1 MNASVVINPSSRNNL
16 KHLDTATGQL
26 EYPNSRMRPMKTP
39 RPSARIEPLNQLRN
53 LKMAQSA
60 HAYVRGSTVQFY
72 EWLHSQSGRRLPSG
86 PPVWICGDCHAG
98 NLGPTGDLKGRI
110 DIHIRDLD
118 QTVIGNPAHDL
129 VRLALSLA
137 TAARGSDLP
146 GVATARMLEEMMQG
160 YEQAFEDDADQEPP
174 RPAQVKAGMRSAVRR
189 TWKHLAQ
196 ERIED
201 TRPTIP
207 LGKHFWS
214 LSKPER
220 DALKALCATP
230 EIHALVTSLKGRS
243 SDDRVELLDSAYW
256 VKGCSSLGL
265 SRYAVLLG
273 VGDDDDQEYCLLD
286 IKEAVAAAAPRFSR
300 TSMPRDNGKRV
311 VEGARSLSPGLGNRM
326 IAIRMLDRGF
336 FIRELLPQDMKL
348 ELDQLSQRQAMR
360 AAGYLARVVGLAHA
374 RQMDQA
380 TRSSWINDLQGNRSQ
395 TLDAPSWLW
404 SSVVQLVGSH
414 EKGYLEHC
422 RRYAM
427 QH

>member
-1 MNASVVINPSSRNNL
+1 
-16 KHLDTATGQL
+16 
-26 EYPNSRMRPMKTP
+26 MKTP
-39 RPSARIEPLNQLRN
+39 RPAARLEPLTQLRN
-53 LKMAQSA
+53 LKMARSA
-60 HAYVRGSTVQFY
+60 HAYVRGSTAQFY

-160 YEQAFEDDADQEPP
+160 YEQAFEDSDDEEPV
-174 RPAQVKAGMRSAVRR
+174 RPAQVKAGMRSAVQR

-214 LSKPER
+214 LSRAER
-220 DALKALCATP
+220 DALKALCASP
-230 EIHALVTSLKGRS
+230 EIHALVTGLKGRS
-243 SDDRVELLDSAYW
+243 ADNRVELLDSAYW

-265 SRYAVLLG
+265 LRYAVLIG
-273 VGDDDDQEYCLLD
+273 VGEEDDQEYCLLD
-286 IKEAVAAAAPRFSR
+286 VKEAIAAAAPRAAR
-300 TSMPRDNGKRV
+300 AAMPRDNAKRV
-311 VEGARSLSPGLGNRM
+311 VEGARHLSPGLGNRM
-326 IAIRMLDRGF
+326 IAARMLDHGF

-348 ELDQLSQRQAMR
+348 ELDQLSEREAMR
-360 AAGYLARVVGLAHA
+360 AAAYLARVVGKAHA
-374 RQMDQA
+374 RQMDLA
-380 TRSSWINDLQGNRSQ
+380 TRSQWIRDLQLNRTKS
-395 TLDAPSWLW
+395 LDAPSWLW
-404 SSVVQLVGSH
+404 TNVVQLVGSH
-414 EKGYLEHC
+414 EQGYLEHC
-422 RRYAM
+422 RRYALE
-427 QH
+427 H

>member
-1 MNASVVINPSSRNNL
+1 
-16 KHLDTATGQL
+16 
-26 EYPNSRMRPMKTP
+26 MKTP
-39 RPSARIEPLNQLRN
+39 RPAARLEPLDQLRN
-53 LKMAQSA
+53 LKMARSA

-118 QTVIGNPAHDL
+118 QTVIGNPVHDL

-146 GVATARMLEEMMQG
+146 GVATARMLEEMMIG
-160 YEQAFEDDADQEPP
+160 YEQAFEGHSDEEPQ
-174 RPAQVKAGMRSAVRR
+174 RPAQVKAGMRSAVQR

-201 TRPTIP
+201 LRPTIP

-214 LSKPER
+214 LSKAELS
-220 DALKALCATP
+220 ALKSLCACD

-243 SDDRVELLDSAYW
+243 KGDSVELLDCAYW

-265 SRYAVLLG
+265 LRYAVLLG
-273 VGDDDDQEYCLLD
+273 VGNDDDQEFCLLD
-286 IKEAVAAAAPRFSR
+286 IKEAVAAAAPRTAR
-300 TSMPRDNGKRV
+300 AGMPRDNARRV
-311 VEGARSLSPGLGNRM
+311 VEGARHLSPSLGDRM
-326 IAIRMLDRGF
+326 LATRMLDHGF

-348 ELDQLSQRQAMR
+348 ELDQLSQPEAMR
-360 AAGYLARVVGLAHA
+360 AAGYLAKVVGIAHA
-374 RQMDQA
+374 RQMDLA
-380 TRSSWINDLQGNRSQ
+380 TRASWIRELQANRSQ

-414 EKGYLEHC
+414 EQGYLEHC
-422 RRYAM
+422 RRYAL
-427 QH
+427 QS